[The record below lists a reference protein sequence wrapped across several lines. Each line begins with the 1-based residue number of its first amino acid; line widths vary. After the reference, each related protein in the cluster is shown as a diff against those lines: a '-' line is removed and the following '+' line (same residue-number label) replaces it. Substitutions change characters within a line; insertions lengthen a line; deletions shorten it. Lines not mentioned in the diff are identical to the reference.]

1 MVVVGGAARATAC
14 PCPRPTKLREMPGL
28 FGSSGGVFLLAPN
41 LAAKLNIKVGWDVPI
56 QVTDDNVAQGGGM
69 G

>member
-41 LAAKLNIKVGWDVPI
+41 LAAKLNIKVG
-56 QVTDDNVAQGGGM
+56 GM
-69 G
+69 FQFR